1 MKKWLFVPAIVLALG
16 CSSAFADTAQMK
28 TTLVKI
34 VNQLEAI
41 KPLINQAKS
50 EQSANPRV
58 KVHFDSWIDTDGK
71 KHNGLRQDIENIQ
84 AALISA
90 INAQNADPREY
101 QPIKG
106 DFVGQDHV

>member
-1 MKKWLFVPAIVLALG
+1 M
-16 CSSAFADTAQMK
+16 
-28 TTLVKI
+28 
-34 VNQLEAI
+34 VNQLEAV

-58 KVHFDSWIDTDGK
+58 KIHFDAWVGPDGK
-71 KHNGLRQDIENIQ
+71 KHNGLRQDIEGIQ
-84 AALISA
+84 AALINA
-90 INAQNADPREY
+90 INAQNVGPREY